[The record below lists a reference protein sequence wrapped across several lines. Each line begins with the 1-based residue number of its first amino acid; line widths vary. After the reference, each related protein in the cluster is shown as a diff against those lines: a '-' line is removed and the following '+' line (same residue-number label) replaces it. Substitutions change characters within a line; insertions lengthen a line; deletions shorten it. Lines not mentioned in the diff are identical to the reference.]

1 MASCSKKRGATE
13 KRHETDDSE
22 NEDVQR
28 ESVPREKIK
37 KKKYLQKFRKSYSE
51 DFEHIASSTKG
62 AEYAFCSKCNLHLS
76 IGHGGQHDIKKH
88 VDSESHKSHPL
99 CGPQITRFF
108 APDKSKVENASSTQS
123 KLELDV
129 IKAEATMNQSAVK
142 PVRLHTGESIGCQVT
157 RKRLCEGCQQ
167 VLHRMS
173 RATEE
178 CLLQQLK
185 ALKPSPD

>member
-1 MASCSKKRGATE
+1 MASCNKKRGATE
-13 KRHETDDSE
+13 KRHGTDDSE

-28 ESVPREKIK
+28 ESVPREK

-76 IGHGGQHDIKKH
+76 IGHGGQHDIRKH
-88 VDSESHKSHPL
+88 VNSESHKSHPL

-108 APDKSKVENASSTQS
+108 APDKSKVENPSSTQS

-129 IKAEATMNQSAVK
+129 IKAEATMCHFLTSSNLPLASADK
-142 PVRLHTGESIGCQVT
+142 LTGMMKTMFPDSKIAAG
-157 RKRLCEGCQQ
+157 
-167 VLHRMS
+167 MS
-173 RATEE
+173 
-178 CLLQQLK
+178 LSLSV
-185 ALKPSPD
+185 P